1 MKKEK
6 GIAMLRRMAQTR
18 YFTVLEGVVVGITAG
33 LVTVLFRAA
42 LSQED
47 SWLKAALTYCNAC
60 LLYTSE

>member
-18 YFTVLEGVVVGITAG
+18 YFTVLEGIVVGITAG

-42 LSQED
+42 LSPV
-47 SWLKAALTYCNAC
+47 S
-60 LLYTSE
+60 YTHLVR